1 MASYH
6 LSVQIVGRSPLRGG
20 RSGKPRNVVAM
31 AAYRAGQALTDESS
45 GRVADFSGRR
55 GVAHTEIMAP
65 EGSAAWLRDRERLW
79 NTVEKME
86 VRKDAQLAREINLAL
101 PHELDDA
108 GRLDLVR
115 SFVAE
120 QFVALGMVADI
131 AIHQPVPE
139 KGDDVRNHHA
149 HILLTLRQATADGL
163 RRVKTR
169 EWNSDSLLKA
179 WRAAFAVAQNRA
191 LAQAN
196 RRERVDHRTL
206 KEQWQEAFAAGH
218 RQKAAELDRQPEIH
232 MGPRARQLSAR
243 AERDGY
249 EPRST
254 RRTRPTARPSGGSFK
269 SSPDREKRERL
280 IDYPR
285 IDLRRT
291 RAKFIE
297 ELVSGQQRRTRERAD
312 HYEARQARIRDKG
325 ARAERARRQLE
336 ADRKGQG
343 ALMRAQQE
351 LLRKR
356 AAQARA
362 LNAEIEKLLAGFSL
376 SRQRGSRRLEE
387 LLSLSRLFGR
397 PRARGRTR
405 TWFE

>member
-31 AAYRAGQALTDESS
+31 AAYRAGQKLTDESS

-55 GVAHTEIMAP
+55 GVVHTEIMAP
-65 EGSAAWLRDRERLW
+65 EGSAPWLRDRERLW

-139 KGDDVRNHHA
+139 KGDDIRNHHA
-149 HILLTLRQATADGL
+149 HVLLTLRQATTDGL

-179 WRAAFAVAQNRA
+179 WRAAFADAQNRA
-191 LAQAN
+191 LSQAN

-206 KEQWQEAFAAGH
+206 KEQWAEAFGAGQ
-218 RQKAAELDRQPEIH
+218 RQKAAELDRQPETH
-232 MGPRARQLSAR
+232 MGPRARQLGAR

-249 EPRST
+249 QAPSS
-254 RRTRPTARPSGGSFK
+254 RRTRPTARPSGGMFK
-269 SSPDREKRERL
+269 SSPNREKRERL
-280 IDYPR
+280 IDYPS
-285 IDLRRT
+285 IDRRRT
-291 RAKFIE
+291 RAKFIQ
-297 ELVSGQQRRTRERAD
+297 ELVNGQQRRTRERAD

-336 ADRKGQG
+336 AERIGQG

-356 AAQARA
+356 AAQARV

-387 LLSLSRLFGR
+387 LLSLSRLFRR
-397 PRARGRTR
+397 PRARGRSR
-405 TWFE
+405 SWLE